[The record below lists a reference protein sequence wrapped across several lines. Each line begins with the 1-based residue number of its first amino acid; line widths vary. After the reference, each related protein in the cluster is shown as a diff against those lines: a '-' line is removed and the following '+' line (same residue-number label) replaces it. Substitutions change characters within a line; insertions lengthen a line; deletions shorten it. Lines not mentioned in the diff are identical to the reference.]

1 MDGDRQRDATDA
13 LGQIAFVV
21 MGVLTRVAADHDISL
36 TQLRVLGILRDRT
49 PQMSQLAA
57 YLGLERSTLSGL
69 VGRAE
74 LRGLVSRRPST
85 EDARASLV
93 EMTATGHRLAGIVE
107 RDVAAALADL
117 VGQLDD
123 RQVTALRQ
131 VATLASPAMPSLA
144 ATPTNAS

>member
-1 MDGDRQRDATDA
+1 MTGDRQPDAADA

-36 TQLRVLGILRDRT
+36 TQLRVLGILRDHT
-49 PQMSQLAA
+49 PQMSQLAD

-74 LRGLVSRRPST
+74 QRGLVSRRPST

-93 EMTATGHRLAGIVE
+93 EMTRTGHTLARVVE
-107 RDVAAALADL
+107 REVAAAVADL
-117 VGQLDD
+117 FGPLEEH
-123 RQVTALRQ
+123 QVTALQ
-131 VATLASPAMPSLA
+131 EVAARADPDRASAD
-144 ATPTNAS
+144 